1 MFYRDKFYDYKKLC
15 ERISL
20 VKSKCNPPPPPDYP
34 FLRTR
39 PKKQEME
46 RERQKDIE
54 YNKDLLLKKYK
65 YMYKNNNQYHPSNL
79 KYQPHPPS
87 LKLSQGTQQYYE
99 LCNNNRFLGN
109 KIKEVQRNKGN
120 YNCGQSLKHY
130 KKLKY
135 LGDEMVKSS
144 KYNNNI
150 LLNLVTPHT
159 YEKRLN
165 KLLQNKS
172 AKHRIQSSKLF
183 NRISSRFNTYN
194 NCNIKDNDINNS
206 NINKI
211 DKIESNNNNKIIQ
224 IERELLFTS

>member
-65 YMYKNNNQYHPSNL
+65 YMYKKNNQYHPSNL
-79 KYQPHPPS
+79 KFQPHPPS

-99 LCNNNRFLGN
+99 LCKNNRFLGN

-120 YNCGQSLKHY
+120 YNCGRSLEHY
-130 KKLKY
+130 KRLKY
-135 LGDEMVKSS
+135 LGDEMVKRS

-150 LLNLVTPHT
+150 LLGLVTPHT

-165 KLLQNKS
+165 KLIQSKT
-172 AKHRIQSSKLF
+172 AKHRIQSSKPF
-183 NRISSRFNTYN
+183 NRISTRFNNSN
-194 NCNIKDNDINNS
+194 NFNINDINND
-206 NINKI
+206 NINNF
-211 DKIESNNNNKIIQ
+211 DKIENNHKKVIQ
-224 IERELLFTS
+224 IQRESLCTS